1 MFRILL
7 VLLFV
12 LFVPTKT
19 LAAKYALVI
28 GNDNYKSVPRLAKA
42 RNDARTIS
50 EFLKD
55 TGFNVVKL
63 EDATY
68 REMVKAID
76 AFSRKLGPDDQA
88 VFFFA
93 GHGVQLQ
100 NGNYLLPVD
109 VDSENEAMV
118 QMTSYNLDDI
128 TYLTGRHKSGFQL
141 IIIDA
146 CRDNPFPT
154 KTRSFGNTR
163 GLVPVEPV
171 KGQMVMY
178 SASRGQQA
186 LDRLGPSD
194 KNKNSVFTRNLV
206 KELKIPGQ
214 SALDVIRN
222 VQDDVEEMA
231 LSVKHEQRP
240 SVYNESRGDFYF
252 LGPPKFKKDEFSRED
267 AYWEEAKDIGN
278 LIALEGYV
286 KSYPNGRYIS
296 LARAKISQ
304 IKSTSTLNSNKEK
317 SELKSEL
324 KFWDKVKSDDT
335 EKGYREYLKRYPTG
349 FFASVAEDFLDLFD
363 QQLMI
368 ETMEKYASDEEIVQ
382 IQNDRKVL
390 ELRKNRIDGES
401 NARVKLAN
409 RLARIDVP
417 TF

>member
-12 LFVPTKT
+12 LSVPTKT

-206 KELKIPGQ
+206 KELEIIFHMITWDEIIELFPNKFSDENIHNSFVYAKTGTLRHNQ
-214 SALDVIRN
+214 
-222 VQDDVEEMA
+222 A
-231 LSVKHEQRP
+231 LSGYLITQSGRKLAFSFMSNHYTVPP
-240 SVYNESRGDFYF
+240 SQIRAEIEKILHHIR
-252 LGPPKFKKDEFSRED
+252 D
-267 AYWEEAKDIGN
+267 AY
-278 LIALEGYV
+278 
-286 KSYPNGRYIS
+286 
-296 LARAKISQ
+296 
-304 IKSTSTLNSNKEK
+304 
-317 SELKSEL
+317 
-324 KFWDKVKSDDT
+324 
-335 EKGYREYLKRYPTG
+335 
-349 FFASVAEDFLDLFD
+349 
-363 QQLMI
+363 
-368 ETMEKYASDEEIVQ
+368 
-382 IQNDRKVL
+382 
-390 ELRKNRIDGES
+390 
-401 NARVKLAN
+401 
-409 RLARIDVP
+409 
-417 TF
+417 